1 MRGKE
6 VYGIML
12 KKMKVP
18 HTYFLLFI
26 LIVLV
31 ALGTYVIPAGEF
43 AREVNEATGR
53 TVVVPGTYARVAPTP
68 VSFFQTI
75 KAIPQG
81 MNQAAQIIFFV
92 FIISG
97 AFGIIQATGTINAGI
112 ASTVKKFGSRG
123 KLLIPVLIFIFSLAG
138 AILGTAEEALPF
150 YPIVISLCLALGFD
164 SITGTAIVLLG
175 AGAGFA
181 GAFLNPFTIGIAQ
194 GVSGLPLFSGISLRL
209 VGYAVMLGVTIM
221 YILRYASKI
230 QKNPQESLMYHAD
243 QNSNHALDHDEM
255 PEFTGR
261 HKIILAILVIGLGI
275 LVYGVVKLGFYID
288 ELSTMF
294 LIIGILSGVVA
305 GFSGGKIAE
314 EFIKG
319 AKELVYGAL
328 IIGLAR
334 AILVVMT
341 EGQIVDTVIYS
352 LASLVESMPPV
363 ISGVGMFF
371 VQTALNILIP
381 SGSGQAAATM
391 PIMAPLA
398 DVVGVTRQT
407 AVLAFQFGDG
417 ITNVISPTSGYFMAA
432 LAIGKIPWDK
442 WVRFFFPLFLI
453 WNVIAIVMVTVAV
466 FINYGPF

>member
-6 VYGIML
+6 GIEIML
-12 KKMKVP
+12 KKMKIP

-26 LIVLV
+26 LIMIV
-31 ALGTYVIPAGEF
+31 ALGTYIIPAGEF
-43 AREVNEATGR
+43 AREVDEATGR
-53 TVVVPGTYARVAPTP
+53 TVVVPGTYARVDPTP
-68 VSFFQTI
+68 VSFFQ
-75 KAIPQG
+75 AIQSIPEG

-97 AFGIIQATGTINAGI
+97 AFGIIQATGTISAGI
-112 ASTVKKFGSRG
+112 ASTVKNFGDRW
-123 KLLIPVLIFIFSLAG
+123 KLLIPILIFIFSLAG

-175 AGAGFA
+175 TGAGFA
-181 GAFLNPFTIGIAQ
+181 GAFMNPFTIGIAQ
-194 GVSGLPLFSGISLRL
+194 GVSGLPLFSGIGLRL
-209 VGYAVMLGVTIM
+209 VCYVVMVGVTIM

-230 QKNPQESLMYHAD
+230 KKAPESSLMYYAD
-243 QNSNHALDHDEM
+243 QNSDHALNHEEM

-261 HKIILAILVIGLGI
+261 HKIILGILVIGLAI
-275 LVYGVVKLGFYID
+275 LVFGVVKLGFYIN
-288 ELSTMF
+288 ELATMF

-328 IIGLAR
+328 VIGLAR

-341 EGQIVDTVIYS
+341 EGQIVDSVIYG

-371 VQTALNILIP
+371 VQTAINILIP

-442 WVRFFFPLFLI
+442 WVRFFFPLFLV
-453 WNVIAIVMVTVAV
+453 WNLIAVLMVAV
-466 FINYGPF
+466 SVIINYGPF

>member
-1 MRGKE
+1 
-6 VYGIML
+6 
-12 KKMKVP
+12 
-18 HTYFLLFI
+18 LFI
-26 LIVLV
+26 IIVIV

-53 TVVVPGTYARVAPTP
+53 TVVAPGTYARVEQTP
-68 VSFFQTI
+68 VSFFDTI
-75 KAIPQG
+75 KAIPKG
-81 MNQAAQIIFFV
+81 MNEAGQIIFFV

-112 ASTVKKFGSRG
+112 A
-123 KLLIPVLIFIFSLAG
+123 
-138 AILGTAEEALPF
+138 
-150 YPIVISLCLALGFD
+150 
-164 SITGTAIVLLG
+164 
-175 AGAGFA
+175 
-181 GAFLNPFTIGIAQ
+181 
-194 GVSGLPLFSGISLRL
+194 LRL
-209 VGYAVMLGVTIM
+209 VGYVLMLGVTIL
-221 YILRYASKI
+221 YILRYATKI
-230 QKNPQESLMYHAD
+230 QKNPEASLMYHAD
-243 QNSNHALDHDEM
+243 QNSDHALDHDEM

-261 HKIILAILVIGLGI
+261 HRLILAILVVGLGI
-275 LVYGVVKLGFYID
+275 LVYGVVQLGFYID

-305 GFSGGKIAE
+305 GFSGGRIAE

-319 AKELVYGAL
+319 ARELVYGAL
-328 IIGLAR
+328 VIGLAR

-341 EGQIVDTVIYS
+341 EGQIVDTIIYG
-352 LASLVESMPPV
+352 LASMVESVPPA

-442 WVRFFFPLFLI
+442 WVRFFFPLFLL
-453 WNVIAIVMVTVAV
+453 WNLIAIVMVMVAV

>member
-1 MRGKE
+1 M
-6 VYGIML
+6 I
-12 KKMKVP
+12 KKMRVP
-18 HTYFLLFI
+18 NTFFLLFI
-26 LIVLV
+26 LIVIV
-31 ALGTYVIPAGEF
+31 ALATYVVPAGEF
-43 AREVNEATGR
+43 VREVNEATGR
-53 TVVVPGTYARVAPTP
+53 TVVVPGTYGRVEQTP
-68 VSFFQTI
+68 VSFFNTI
-75 KAIPQG
+75 KAIPEG
-81 MNQAAQIIFFV
+81 LNQAAHIVFFV
-92 FIISG
+92 FMISG

-112 ASTVKKFGSRG
+112 ASTVKKFGSKG
-123 KLLIPVLIFIFSLAG
+123 KLLIPALVFIFSLAG

-175 AGAGFA
+175 TGAGFA

-194 GVSGLPLFSGISLRL
+194 GVSGLPMFSGIALRL
-209 VGYAVMLGVTIM
+209 VGYVLMLGVTIF
-221 YILRYASKI
+221 YILRYAARIEKD
-230 QKNPQESLMYHAD
+230 PARSLMYDVDRNSDHAMS
-243 QNSNHALDHDEM
+243 QGKM
-255 PEFTGR
+255 PEFTSR
-261 HKIILAILVIGLGI
+261 HKAILAILVVGLGI

-294 LIIGILSGVVA
+294 LIIGIASGIVA
-305 GFSGGKIAE
+305 GFSGGRIAE

-319 AKELVYGAL
+319 ARELVYGAL
-328 IIGLAR
+328 VIGLAR
-334 AILVVMT
+334 GILVVMT
-341 EGQIVDTVIYS
+341 EGQIVDTVIYA
-352 LASLVESMPPV
+352 LASMVEAMPPV
-363 ISGVGMFF
+363 ISGVGMLV

-432 LAIGKIPWDK
+432 LAIGKITWDK

-453 WNVIAIVMVTVAV
+453 WNIIAVGMVVVAV
-466 FINYGPF
+466 LIDYGPF

>member
-1 MRGKE
+1 MFK
-6 VYGIML
+6 IML

-26 LIVLV
+26 IIVIV

-53 TVVVPGTYARVAPTP
+53 TVVVPGTYARVEQTP
-68 VSFFQTI
+68 VSFFDTI
-75 KAIPQG
+75 KAIPKG
-81 MNQAAQIIFFV
+81 MNEAGQIIFFV

-97 AFGIIQATGTINAGI
+97 AFGIIQATGTISAGI
-112 ASTVKKFGSRG
+112 ASTVKRFGARG
-123 KLLIPVLIFIFSLAG
+123 KLLIPALIFVFSLAG

-194 GVSGLPLFSGISLRL
+194 GVAGLPLFSGIALRL
-209 VGYAVMLGVTIM
+209 VGYVLMLGVTIL
-221 YILRYASKI
+221 YILRYATKI
-230 QKNPQESLMYHAD
+230 QKNPEVSLMYHAD
-243 QNSNHALDHDEM
+243 QNSDHALNHDEM

-261 HKIILAILVIGLGI
+261 HRLILAILVVGLAI
-275 LVYGVVKLGFYID
+275 LVYGVVQLGFYID

-305 GFSGGKIAE
+305 GFSGGRIAE

-319 AKELVYGAL
+319 ARELVYGAL
-328 IIGLAR
+328 VIGLAR

-341 EGQIVDTVIYS
+341 EGQIVDTIIYG
-352 LASLVESMPPV
+352 LASMVESMPPA
-363 ISGVGMFF
+363 ISGVGMFV

-442 WVRFFFPLFLI
+442 WVRFFFPLFLL
-453 WNVIAIVMVTVAV
+453 WNLIAIVMVVGAV
-466 FINYGPF
+466 VINYGPF